1 MAINVVSTKAEME
14 KHGALPWGS
23 HALQWMSPVFPQV
36 STEIDNFL
44 LCLSLERFKKKGGG
58 VFLERRNL
66 LLRCS
71 SCPEVIRA
79 GHLGRGRYPLY
90 VLASSS
96 PDPVE
101 QVLGQSASYRSV
113 VETHSVLGP
122 TAAPG

>member
-58 VFLERRNL
+58 CFLGKEELVTKMLVVPR
-66 LLRCS
+66 
-71 SCPEVIRA
+71 
-79 GHLGRGRYPLY
+79 GH
-90 VLASSS
+90 
-96 PDPVE
+96 
-101 QVLGQSASYRSV
+101 QSW
-113 VETHSVLGP
+113 
-122 TAAPG
+122 APGTWQVPSVCSRFILPRPRGAGARAICILQVSR